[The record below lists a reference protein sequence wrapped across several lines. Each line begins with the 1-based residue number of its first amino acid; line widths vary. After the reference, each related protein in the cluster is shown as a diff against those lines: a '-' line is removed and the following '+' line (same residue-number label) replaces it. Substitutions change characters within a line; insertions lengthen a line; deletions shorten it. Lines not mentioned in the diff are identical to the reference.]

1 MKILLV
7 GDVHGNFVKLHRY
20 LTFSKKEFGITKA
33 IQLGDF
39 GLFGEIQIKMPVPVF
54 VLDGNHEN
62 HKLITKNNI
71 YKWAEMNVHFIKR
84 GLIHSNFGF
93 PCGFLGGALN
103 VDRRQ
108 YGTPGK
114 SDCNFVTIEQA
125 KKHATAFNKSGKMKF
140 IFAHSCPHSI
150 GVGMVGDSRYARSI
164 HWNITVPFGL
174 STGDLRD
181 CGEPALTEF
190 WNNLEEKPEN
200 FVFGHFHQYKDKMV
214 GDTRFVCLDRIDDK
228 KEIVPY
234 VIEDGELKAYPEKSF
249 V

>member
-7 GDVHGNFVKLHRY
+7 GDVHGNFVKLWRY
-20 LTFSKKEFGITKA
+20 LTFAKKEFGVTKA

-39 GLFGEIQIKMPVPVF
+39 GFFGDIPVKMPIPVF

-62 HKLITKNNI
+62 HSLITKQNIFKWSENNI
-71 YKWAEMNVHFIKR
+71 HFVKR
-84 GLIHSNFGF
+84 GTISKKFGF
-93 PCGFLGGALN
+93 PCGFIGGALN
-103 VDRRQ
+103 VDRSQ
-108 YGTPGK
+108 YGTPGE
-114 SDCNFVTIEQA
+114 SNCNFVTEKQA
-125 KKHATAFNKSGKMKF
+125 KKYAEDFNEFGKLKF

-150 GVGMVGDSRYARSI
+150 GVGMVGDSTFTRSI

-174 STGDLRD
+174 YTGDLRD

-190 WNNLEEKPEN
+190 WNNLEEKPEF

-214 GDTRFVCLDRIDDK
+214 GDTRFICLDRIDGK
-228 KEIVPY
+228 TEVVPHI
-234 VIEDGELKAYPEKSF
+234 IENGEVKIYPEKRF